1 MNIPVVASVNEFLSA
16 LLITFPDLAAI
27 AQPGFSVRYVLEQNN
42 NKKYINSNME
52 LESGVLS

>member
-16 LLITFPDLAAI
+16 LLVTFLDLAAI
-27 AQPGFSVRYVLEQNN
+27 AQPGFSVRYVLEQN
-42 NKKYINSNME
+42 KKKSINSNME